1 MHRNNT
7 WMHLLSFLQH
17 TPAGCGALT
26 IPVLLRE
33 SHYCTFQDVQHS
45 LQMSPEAI
53 LALRGVLSS
62 LQAPCCPVTL
72 WVLLPMLWFQALELT
87 LQIPCSAAEPFKD
100 PDVGAVLVQ
109 INDFP
114 QSLVSQ
120 SPIVLSPVQ
129 VCSNTWFFSSQTA
142 YPPTHYIRRV
152 PQRKIHYFTGLQ
164 VLQLLILCGFGM
176 SPLPYMKMIFPL
188 IMIGMIPIR

>member
-1 MHRNNT
+1 M
-7 WMHLLSFLQH
+7 LPC
-17 TPAGCGALT
+17 TPDVPRGNPGPEGC
-26 IPVLLRE
+26 PV
-33 SHYCTFQDVQHS
+33 F
-45 LQMSPEAI
+45 SP
-53 LALRGVLSS
+53 GS
-62 LQAPCCPVTL
+62 QCPVTL
-72 WVLLPMLWFQALELT
+72 WVLLWFQALGLT

-100 PDVGAVLVQ
+100 PDVDAVLVQ
-109 INDFP
+109 IDDFP
-114 QSLVSQ
+114 QTLVSQ
-120 SPIVLSPVQ
+120 SPILLSQVQ
-129 VCSNTWFFSSQTA
+129 VCPDMCPGMSNVWFFSSQTA

>member
-7 WMHLLSFLQH
+7 WMHLLSFLLH

-100 PDVGAVLVQ
+100 PDVGAVLVL
-109 INDFP
+109 P
-114 QSLVSQ
+114 LKPWCPKAPLCCHQSRC
-120 SPIVLSPVQ
+120 VLTRVQ
-129 VCSNTWFFSSQTA
+129 ACLTCGSSL
-142 YPPTHYIRRV
+142 PR
-152 PQRKIHYFTGLQ
+152 
-164 VLQLLILCGFGM
+164 LLILRPIT
-176 SPLPYMKMIFPL
+176 SAEFPRGRSTTSQACRSCSSSSSVGL
-188 IMIGMIPIR
+188 ECHPCLT